1 MTEETYK
8 ALSETTIE
16 AVHIV
21 DEPDELVTYIVE
33 VVDYILSSV
42 DVVGTAKAVTKREA
56 MVANLM
62 MSSIFEGKNRRG
74 SYQVADYF
82 GWLGEYKL
90 FALYN

>member
-16 AVHIV
+16 AVHI
-21 DEPDELVTYIVE
+21 
-33 VVDYILSSV
+33 
-42 DVVGTAKAVTKREA
+42 AKAVTKREA

-62 MSSIFEGKNRRG
+62 MSSIFEGKNRRA

>member
-42 DVVGTAKAVTKREA
+42 DVVGTAKAVTKRGNGSE
-56 MVANLM
+56 LDDEQH
-62 MSSIFEGKNRRG
+62 IRG
-74 SYQVADYF
+74 
-82 GWLGEYKL
+82 
-90 FALYN
+90 